1 MIKVDLTLEDTR
13 ILADRTTMSPS
24 WSVTIS
30 DALTGNSRHLIMSD
44 NEFTAM
50 CALGIHG
57 DGEPLNPDVT
67 AACYKACEHLFVGHP
82 FELRPIP

>member
-13 ILADRTTMSPS
+13 ILADRTAMSPS

-50 CALGIHG
+50 CALG
-57 DGEPLNPDVT
+57 
-67 AACYKACEHLFVGHP
+67 KACEHLFVGHP